1 MNRRILSIAIVAGAL
16 AAAAGA
22 TFALRAS
29 SSNEQPPAALQR
41 ARVASDALPAA
52 ALAAASQRELATA
65 QSRMIATDT
74 YLVPTQSASDLCLV
88 SLLGNEMRATCNPES
103 RFFNGRQFVYLIGEE
118 GAPSSLTG
126 LTIAGVARP
135 AVAEIEAVFPGGIT
149 QSVTPSPDGGFTLA
163 ATPTALS
170 AGEPTSISALDQAG
184 RVLEA
189 EPGPSK

>member
-1 MNRRILSIAIVAGAL
+1 MEVVPGTAAQPTSTLAPGARSSRGTSSTRSRTARTTALSSTRQSAMSPTTHRGGNVNRRILSIAIVAGAL

-103 RFFNGRQFVYLIGEE
+103 RFFNGR
-118 GAPSSLTG
+118 
-126 LTIAGVARP
+126 
-135 AVAEIEAVFPGGIT
+135 
-149 QSVTPSPDGGFTLA
+149 
-163 ATPTALS
+163 
-170 AGEPTSISALDQAG
+170 
-184 RVLEA
+184 
-189 EPGPSK
+189 